1 MKSNRTPFSD
11 VCELVA
17 TTKGT
22 DADGYVTITE
32 TKTQVF
38 CSVNTGV
45 VRSEFYA
52 ALKVGVKL
60 SVTIEVWEEDFNG
73 ADKVNFG
80 DKVYKIERTYPTGYG
95 TIELNC
101 SEVV

>member
-11 VCELVA
+11 VCDLVVTSA
-17 TTKGT
+17 DNDPEGYETT
-22 DADGYVTITE
+22 TE

-38 CSVNTGV
+38 CSVNSGV

-52 ALKVGVKL
+52 ALKAGVKL
-60 SVTIEVWEEDFNG
+60 SVTIEVWEDDFNG

-80 DKVYKIERTYPTGYG
+80 EKVYKIERTYPTGYG